1 MKPAPAE
8 SGVLPAHDATTHLR
22 SILHPG
28 QTVYLILRHL
38 SRSGAQ
44 AEVSLMLMAPPRSPA
59 AVNGPVVSD
68 FSIDVAIALHGQL
81 GPGGGVLCRKLD
93 GEPGAWIVHRLDQL
107 CGFTTPDTALKFH
120 WL

>member
-1 MKPAPAE
+1 MKPAPYE
-8 SGVLPAHDATTHLR
+8 SSVLPAHDATARLR

-44 AEVSLMLMAPPRSPA
+44 AEVSLMLLKSSRTA
-59 AVNGPVVSD
+59 ASIAGPVVAD
-68 FSIDVAIALHGQL
+68 FSVDVAIALHGQV

-93 GEPGAWIVHRLDQL
+93 GEPGAWIVHRLDDL
-107 CGFTTPDTALKFH
+107 CGFTTPETALKFH

>member
-8 SGVLPAHDATTHLR
+8 SGVLPAHDAIERLR

-44 AEVSLMLMAPPRSPA
+44 AEVSVLAFEQDESLRSTTPLA
-59 AVNGPVVSD
+59 SANLSEH
-68 FSIDVAIALHGQL
+68 VATALHGQL

-107 CGFTTPDTALKFH
+107 CGFTTPETALKFH